1 MTKKYK
7 SPALAALHESMQG
20 LHHIG
25 LVDAK
30 TMRKFD
36 ASCLTPIESITPEEI
51 TRMRMKEGVSQNVFA
66 HYLNV
71 STGSISKWERGE
83 KHPSGPA
90 MKLLALVKRK
100 GLEAIA

>member
-1 MTKKYK
+1 MTKRYK

-20 LHHIG
+20 LHNIG

-30 TMRKFD
+30 SMRKFD
-36 ASCLTPIESITPEEI
+36 QSCLTPIENMAPEEI
-51 TRMRMKEGVSQNVFA
+51 VAMRTREGVSQNVFA

-71 STGSISKWERGE
+71 SAGSVSKWERGE

-90 MKLLALVKRK
+90 LKLLALVKKK
-100 GLEAIA
+100 GLQAIA

>member
-1 MTKKYK
+1 MAKKYK
-7 SPALAALHESMQG
+7 SDALAALHESMQG
-20 LHHIG
+20 LHDIG

-30 TMRKFD
+30 TMRQFD
-36 ASCLTPIESITPEEI
+36 MACLTPIENMSPEEI
-51 TRMRMKEGVSQNVFA
+51 FETRIKQGVSQTVFA

-71 STGSISKWERGE
+71 SVGSVSKWERGE

-90 MKLLALVKRK
+90 LKLLALVKRK

>member
-1 MTKKYK
+1 MAQKYK
-7 SPALAALHESMQG
+7 SDSLAALHESMQG
-20 LHHIG
+20 LHDIG

-30 TMRKFD
+30 TMRQFD
-36 ASCLTPIESITPEEI
+36 SSCLTPIENMTPDEI
-51 TRMRMKEGVSQNVFA
+51 AETRIKQGVSQTVFA

-71 STGSISKWERGE
+71 SVGSISKWERGE

-90 MKLLALVKRK
+90 LKLLALVKQK

>member
-1 MTKKYK
+1 MAQKYK
-7 SPALAALHESMQG
+7 SDALAALHESMQG
-20 LHHIG
+20 LHDIG

-30 TMRKFD
+30 TMRQFD
-36 ASCLTPIESITPEEI
+36 STCLTPIENMSPEEI
-51 TRMRMKEGVSQNVFA
+51 VETRTRQGVSQTVFA

-71 STGSISKWERGE
+71 SVGSVSKWERGE

-90 MKLLALVKRK
+90 LKLLALVKRK

>member
-20 LHHIG
+20 LHDIG
-25 LVDAK
+25 LVDTK

-36 ASCLTPIESITPEEI
+36 GSCLTPIESMTPDEI
-51 TRMRMKEGVSQNVFA
+51 IATRSKEGVSQNVFA

-71 STGSISKWERGE
+71 SVGSVSKWERGE

-90 MKLLALVKRK
+90 LKLLALIKRK

>member
-1 MTKKYK
+1 MTKSYK
-7 SPALAALHESMQG
+7 SKPLAALHESMQG
-20 LHHIG
+20 LHDIG
-25 LVDAK
+25 LIDRT

-36 ASCLTPIESITPEEI
+36 DSCLTPVENLTPDEI
-51 TRMRMKEGVSQNVFA
+51 VEMRSKEGVSQNVFA

-71 STGSISKWERGE
+71 SVGSVSKWERGE

-90 MKLLALVKRK
+90 LKLLALVKRR

>member
-7 SPALAALHESMQG
+7 SQALAALHESMQG
-20 LHHIG
+20 LHDIG
-25 LVDAK
+25 LVDAR

-36 ASCLTPIESITPEEI
+36 LSCLTPIESMTPEEI
-51 TRMRMKEGVSQNVFA
+51 AATRMKEGVSQNVFA

-71 STGSISKWERGE
+71 SVGSVSKWERGE

-90 MKLLALVKRK
+90 LKLLALVRRK

>member
-1 MTKKYK
+1 MAQKYK
-7 SPALAALHESMQG
+7 SDALAALHESVQG
-20 LHHIG
+20 LHDIG

-30 TMRKFD
+30 TMRQFD
-36 ASCLTPIESITPEEI
+36 STCLTPIENMSPEEI
-51 TRMRMKEGVSQNVFA
+51 VETRTKQGVSQTVFA

-71 STGSISKWERGE
+71 SVGSVSKWERGE

-90 MKLLALVKRK
+90 LKLLALVKRK

>member
-7 SPALAALHESMQG
+7 SQALAALHESMQG
-20 LHHIG
+20 LHDIG

-36 ASCLTPIESITPEEI
+36 LSCLTPIESMTPAEI
-51 TRMRMKEGVSQNVFA
+51 AETRMKEGVSQNVFA
-66 HYLNV
+66 RYLNV
-71 STGSISKWERGE
+71 SVGSVSKWERGE

-90 MKLLALVKRK
+90 LKLLALVRRK

>member
-7 SPALAALHESMQG
+7 SQALAALHESMEG
-20 LHHIG
+20 LHYIG
-25 LVDAK
+25 LVDSK

-36 ASCLTPIESITPEEI
+36 ASCLTPIESMAPQEI
-51 TRMRMKEGVSQNVFA
+51 ALMRMKEGVSQNVFA

-71 STGSISKWERGE
+71 STGSVSKWERGE
-83 KHPSGPA
+83 KHPSGTA
-90 MKLLALVKRK
+90 LKLLALVKRK

>member
-20 LHHIG
+20 LHDIG
-25 LVDAK
+25 LVDTK

-36 ASCLTPIESITPEEI
+36 GSCLTPVGGMTPDEI
-51 TRMRMKEGVSQNVFA
+51 AEMRVREGVSQNIFA

-71 STGSISKWERGE
+71 SVGSVSKWERGE

-90 MKLLALVKRK
+90 LKLLALVKRK

>member
-7 SPALAALHESMQG
+7 SPALAALHESVQG
-20 LHHIG
+20 LHDIG
-25 LVDAK
+25 LVDTK
-30 TMRKFD
+30 TMRQFD
-36 ASCLTPIESITPEEI
+36 SSCLTPVETMTPDEI
-51 TRMRMKEGVSQNVFA
+51 LATRCKEGVSQNVFA

-71 STGSISKWERGE
+71 SVGSVSKWERGE

-90 MKLLALVKRK
+90 LKLLALVKSK